1 MKYIL
6 PKPDIRYFDEGLN
19 SQIESHSHAQL
30 RIEVAKARADERE
43 ACAKM
48 CDDVDAEYEAV
59 CQETSILCS
68 QLIRARS
75 TK

>member
-30 RIEVAKARADERE
+30 RIEVTKARADERE
-43 ACAKM
+43 ACIN
-48 CDDVDAEYEAV
+48 AV
-59 CQETSILCS
+59 WQYPGIGLNDRLTAIISIK
-68 QLIRARS
+68 ARGS
-75 TK
+75 K

>member
-30 RIEVAKARADERE
+30 RIEVTKARADERE
-43 ACAKM
+43 ACAK
-48 CDDVDAEYEAV
+48 V
-59 CQETSILCS
+59 CIDISMKDPDLS
-68 QLIRARS
+68 VKFAAHAIRARGN
-75 TK
+75 K